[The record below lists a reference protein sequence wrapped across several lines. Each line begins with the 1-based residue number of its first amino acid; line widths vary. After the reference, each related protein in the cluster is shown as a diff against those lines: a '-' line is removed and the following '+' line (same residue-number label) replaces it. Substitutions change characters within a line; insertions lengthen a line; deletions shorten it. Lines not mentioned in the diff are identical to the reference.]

1 MPEKPTVRKVVE
13 QEEQRSNLKIDLRN
27 EPGNLPDK
35 PLSAEDIYLKRKVE
49 VTQQDYQ
56 EFLKYQQDKARQ
68 NEAGQAG
75 RPAGDAAEPALRKS
89 TDEVS

>member
-13 QEEQRSNLKIDLRN
+13 QEEQRPSLKIDLRN
-27 EPGNLPDK
+27 EPGNLLEK

-56 EFLKYQQDKARQ
+56 EFLQYHTGFRGFPDVV
-68 NEAGQAG
+68 E
-75 RPAGDAAEPALRKS
+75 
-89 TDEVS
+89 